1 MPALEEKSLLVV
13 FKPKEEYCM
22 CKVFDTIG
30 KQLHALATTQSRHY
44 SYEIMELLGK
54 GYMVVCFNTNP
65 GKHIEELR
73 NVLSTIAEDAQAGEG
88 QNAKESK
95 DTKKCMVLLGVSY
108 I

>member
-44 SYEIMELLGK
+44 SYEIMKLLGR

-65 GKHIEELR
+65 GKHVEELR
-73 NVLSTIAEDAQAGEG
+73 KVLSEIAEDTQAGEE
-88 QNAKESK
+88 QNAEESK
-95 DTKKCMVLLGVSY
+95 DSKKCMVLLGVSY